1 MPLIKQTLII
11 DLITTFWIVAIFIV
25 LFLLLPIKTSYI
37 APQKINQK
45 PVDVAEFNAQKISY
59 TNSQQQQRL
68 QQNQIVGVW
77 LRITFLTVTGVV
89 ILSAVHL
96 LNWLTL
102 TLLYVTGLIFNYLES
117 QHWQVAHCRH
127 LIQTRIFSLVD
138 VLDRG
143 LSFSQVL
150 KKIIYSCQKIQQ
162 RFTNNLNNLARH
174 QGIFFVVILAAV
186 LTFASILR
194 WEYPLVELR
203 FSHPDRYGV
212 LLLTRQILTGNSPE
226 LDYFPV
232 FPAWATVVS
241 LLSSID
247 AMEVIRVLGPI
258 LGIIM
263 VLSVGYVV
271 LVLTQ
276 NATAALIAMLCLG
289 VYLFTWEQDIVT
301 ELPLW
306 LTRIIGSLNSSL
318 VRQWTGNELELGVT
332 FLLLGLGYFFDCDLA
347 EGEVLRGQLR
357 WRIRDRNYQK
367 NTRFKLNLIGSIIL
381 VAISAP
387 ALLIIVAVAGL
398 TLIGNRKLT
407 LMAISLAWIV
417 LAVFAATTPDRL
429 LWTQSFLLTLPIP
442 LSLLAGWL
450 FIAIAQFSQLI
461 SKKWG
466 ETFCLALILSLS
478 LNFLLPLSPNLT
490 YLEYDMAA
498 RKSLEIKNLFPSQT
512 WTIAAPVEQ
521 LAEIYGA
528 GGYQDLALF
537 VENNASSV
545 NDPNFKFPVTGE
557 HLFIFVEKIPFIT
570 FPNESSIIPNDIL
583 GDRTY
588 RYYRS
593 SAGRTSLEYE
603 ALQMCETYRRHHPN
617 SDIYYED
624 RELKIYHFQ
633 QS

>member
-45 PVDVAEFNAQKISY
+45 PADVAEFNAQKISY
-59 TNSQQQQRL
+59 SSSQQQQRL

-77 LRITFLTVTGVV
+77 LRITFFTITGVLV
-89 ILSAVHL
+89 LSAVHL
-96 LNWLTL
+96 LNWMIL

-117 QHWQVAHCRH
+117 HHWQIARCRH
-127 LIQTRIFSLVD
+127 LLQTRIFSLVD
-138 VLDRG
+138 VLDQG
-143 LSFSQVL
+143 LSFSQVI
-150 KKIIYSCQKIQQ
+150 KNIIYSCQAIQQ

-174 QGIFFVVILAAV
+174 QGIFFVAILTVV
-186 LTFASILR
+186 LTFAAILR
-194 WEYPLVELR
+194 WEYPLLELR

-212 LLLTRQILTGNSPE
+212 LLITRQILAGNSPE
-226 LDYFPV
+226 IDYLPV
-232 FPAWATVVS
+232 FPAWSTIVS
-241 LLSSID
+241 LLGSID
-247 AMEVIRVLGPI
+247 AMEVVRVLGPI

-271 LVLTQ
+271 RVLTQ

-289 VYLFTWEQDIVT
+289 VYLFTWEQDLVT

-347 EGEVLRGQLR
+347 EGEAL
-357 WRIRDRNYQK
+357 RDRKYQK
-367 NTRFKLNLIGSIIL
+367 TTRFKLNLICGIIL

-398 TLIGNRKLT
+398 TLIGDRKLT

-417 LAVFAATTPDRL
+417 LAVFAATTPERL

-450 FIAIAQFSQLI
+450 FDAIARFSQLI

-537 VENNASSV
+537 VENNAPSV
-545 NDPNFKFPVTGE
+545 DDPNFKFPVTGE
-557 HLFIFVEKIPFIT
+557 HLFIYVEKIPFIT
-570 FPNESSIIPNDIL
+570 FPNEPSIIPNDIL

-603 ALQMCETYRRHHPN
+603 ALQMCETYLRHHPN